1 MNIPN
6 VILEIHFVNVSV
18 INVTVIKARNTT
30 GPIGAEGPDLG
41 SWSRGKKKVKWEQL
55 YNRKNSPKF

>member
-6 VILEIHFVNVSV
+6 VVFEIHVVNVSV
-18 INVTVIKARNTT
+18 INVSVIKARNTI

-41 SWSRGKKKVKWEQL
+41 SWSRGKKEVKWN
-55 YNRKNSPKF
+55 NRKNSPKF